1 MHSRPAQRVD
11 RLAARVDSR
20 GMTPAPASPANPDD
34 RDRNRIADPGP
45 PDSGPSDPGPSD
57 PGPSDAAPP
66 DPGELADLARLDEL
80 RGADDLAGLLGTPP
94 APAVVVRLRG
104 GDELVAALPVLLGFH
119 PADSV
124 VVVGFGGRGA
134 QRVGLTVRVD
144 LPPPDDVD
152 RVCAD
157 AVSALVTDAPAGAA
171 VVVVGG
177 GACRG
182 GRPPRPDV
190 AVALQRTLVE
200 AGVEPFAVLWA
211 GGTRAGRSWA
221 CYELPGQD
229 CGCRGRVPAPRPDAL
244 AAAAAR
250 RGHGVL
256 PDRAAVAD
264 VLAAE
269 PDEALR
275 RRARL
280 WARELDA
287 RAARAGTGPE
297 PDRTVEHRALLRRAL
312 ADAAA
317 CRLAVTDAT
326 VLGFCAA
333 FSSSEIRDDA
343 VRLCLGPDAPAAEQ
357 LWAALSRT
365 MPSPERADPSA
376 LFAVCAL
383 LRGDG
388 ALAGIAVERA
398 LDARPRHP
406 VACAVEASLRGFT
419 GPSGLRR
426 ILERAYGRP

>member
-1 MHSRPAQRVD
+1 
-11 RLAARVDSR
+11 
-20 GMTPAPASPANPDD
+20 MTPAPASPAHPDD
-34 RDRNRIADPGP
+34 PGRDPAPPAPSVADPP
-45 PDSGPSDPGPSD
+45 
-57 PGPSDAAPP
+57 AP
-66 DPGELADLARLDEL
+66 DPDELADLARLDEL
-80 RGADDLAGLLGTPP
+80 SGAGDLAGLLGTDP
-94 APAVVVRLRG
+94 APEVVVRLRG
-104 GDELVAALPVLLGFH
+104 GDELVAALPMLLGFH
-119 PADSV
+119 PAESV
-124 VVVGFGGRGA
+124 VVVGFGGRTT

-152 RVCAD
+152 QVCAD
-157 AVSALVTDAPAGAA
+157 AVSALVTDAPTGAA

-177 GACRG
+177 GTAAG

-190 AVALQRTLVE
+190 AATLQRTLVE

-211 GGTRAGRSWA
+211 DGTRAGRAWA
-221 CYELPGQD
+221 CYDLPGQD
-229 CGCRGRVPAPRPDAL
+229 CGCRGQVPSPRPEAL

-250 RGHGVL
+250 RGRDVL

-269 PDEALR
+269 SDDALR

-280 WARELDA
+280 WARELDV
-287 RAARAGTGPE
+287 RASRAGSGPE
-297 PDRTVEHRALLRRAL
+297 PDRTAEHRTLLRRAL

-317 CRLAVTDAT
+317 CRLAVDDAT
-326 VLGFCAA
+326 VVGFCAA
-333 FSSSEIRDDA
+333 FASSEFRDEG

-388 ALAGIAVERA
+388 ALATIAVERA

-406 VACAVEASLRGFT
+406 VAAAVDASLRGFT

>member
-1 MHSRPAQRVD
+1 M
-11 RLAARVDSR
+11 R
-20 GMTPAPASPANPDD
+20 GMTAAPASPAHPDD
-34 RDRNRIADPGP
+34 PGRDPAPPAPPVPPLAAPVPPVPPVPSGTAAAADPG
-45 PDSGPSDPGPSD
+45 SVGREDPAD
-57 PGPSDAAPP
+57 
-66 DPGELADLARLDEL
+66 LADLARLDEL
-80 RGADDLAGLLGTPP
+80 HAADDLAGLLGTPP

-119 PADSV
+119 PAESIV
-124 VVVGFGGRGA
+124 LVGFGGRST

-144 LPPPDDVD
+144 LPPPYDVD

-157 AVSALVTDAPAGAA
+157 AVSALVTDAPSGAA

-177 GACRG
+177 GSGPG

-190 AVALQRTLVE
+190 AAAMQRTLVE
-200 AGVEPFAVLWA
+200 AGVDPFAVLWA
-211 GGTRAGRSWA
+211 DGTRAGRSWA

-229 CGCRGRVPAPRPDAL
+229 CGCRGEVPAPRPEAL
-244 AAAAAR
+244 EAAAAR
-250 RGHGVL
+250 RGRAVL

-264 VLAAE
+264 VLAAD
-269 PDEALR
+269 PDDALR
-275 RRARL
+275 RRARM

-287 RAARAGTGPE
+287 RSARAGTAPE
-297 PDRTVEHRALLRRAL
+297 PDRTAAHRALLHRAL

-317 CRLAVTDAT
+317 CRLAVDDAM
-326 VLGFCAA
+326 VVGFCAA
-333 FSSSEIRDDA
+333 FTASQVRDEA
-343 VRLCLGPDAPAAEQ
+343 VRLCLGRDAPAAEQ

-365 MPSPERADPSA
+365 MPSPERADPAA

-388 ALAGIAVERA
+388 ALAAIAVERA

-406 VACAVEASLRGFT
+406 VAAAVEASLRGFT